1 MKDQGGD
8 LPAAPAGPL
17 LAMYTDGASRG
28 NPGRAGAGIRITDG
42 KGKTLVELSR
52 YLGCKTNNEAEYWA
66 LLLGLREAKRIKGQC
81 LHVFTDS
88 ELIER
93 QVRGVY
99 RVKDQKLKA
108 LHTAVVREI
117 SGFSSFEIESIP
129 REENQEADR
138 LANEAIERKIS
149 REGEGGKSRRRTDGR
164 SS

>member
-1 MKDQGGD
+1 MKDQGRV
-8 LPAAPAGPL
+8 LPTHEENL
-17 LAMYTDGASRG
+17 FSIYTDGASRG

-42 KGKTLVELSR
+42 KGRTLLETSR

-66 LLLGLREAKRIKGQC
+66 LLLGLREAKRIKGRC
-81 LHVFTDS
+81 LRAFTDS

-93 QVRGVY
+93 QVKGVY
-99 RVKDQKLKA
+99 RVKDARLKA

-117 SGFSSFEIESIP
+117 KGFSSFEIESIP

-138 LANEAIERKIS
+138 LANEAIERRIS
-149 REGEGGKSRRRTDGR
+149 KEKEGGECRRRTDGR